1 MELINI
7 NHIVVD
13 QGIMVLIYLDF
24 YSKGK
29 LVLIYLGF
37 YSKGKFLNFT
47 QSYAKIVVLFSNLK
61 QQKLMCE
68 QSVMKLSG
76 I

>member
-7 NHIVVD
+7 NHILID
-13 QGIMVLIYLDF
+13 QGIMVLF
-24 YSKGK
+24 N
-29 LVLIYLGF
+29 LGF
-37 YSKGKFLNFT
+37 FSKGKFLNFT

-61 QQKLMCE
+61 QQKLMSE
-68 QSVMKLSG
+68 QSVTDLSG